1 VLYVVAVLLGLS
13 AFGILVWLLARSS
26 GRQQTE
32 MYDEADDLR
41 RADDGTPPFTDYGSP
56 MG

>member
-1 VLYVVAVLLGLS
+1 VLYVAAVLFGLAS
-13 AFGILVWLLARSS
+13 FGILVWLLARSS
-26 GRQQTE
+26 SSQQEE

-41 RADDGTPPFTDYGSP
+41 RADDETPPFTDYGSP

>member
-1 VLYVVAVLLGLS
+1 VPYVAAALFGLA
-13 AFGILVWLLARSS
+13 AFGILAWLLARSS
-26 GRQQTE
+26 SSQQEE

-41 RADDGTPPFTDYGSP
+41 RADDETPPFTDYGSP

>member
-1 VLYVVAVLLGLS
+1 VLYVVAVLFGLA

-26 GRQQTE
+26 SSQQEE

-41 RADDGTPPFTDYGSP
+41 RAGDDTPPFTDYGSP